1 MRVLFQT
8 PWADS
13 SAAERRAHLPWATF
27 TALLTRVLRPLAS
40 PDEPDAFWRTLRLV
54 AIDGTQFSVRN
65 TPQIAPRVRKARTAV
80 GPAAFAKLTTT
91 VLLEVGHH
99 NPLAA
104 AIGAAGESEW
114 ALAQTLLPQVPPR
127 VSCSAIGSTA
137 WPRLSRPSKR
147 SARRPGV
154 ISWCA
159 PAGRP
164 APVTCS
170 GSPMAPG

>member
-1 MRVLFQT
+1 MAHPLVVPGHFLEWFDACVGPEGLPEPPAGRRGRPRRVTTRQLVATLVFQVLYGVGTVREHMRVLFQT

-104 AIGAAGESEW
+104 AIGAAGE
-114 ALAQTLLPQVPPR
+114 
-127 VSCSAIGSTA
+127 
-137 WPRLSRPSKR
+137 
-147 SARRPGV
+147 
-154 ISWCA
+154 
-159 PAGRP
+159 
-164 APVTCS
+164 
-170 GSPMAPG
+170 